1 MPYLFVDESG
11 DFDFASTGS
20 RYFIF
25 GVLST
30 PDPQTLTV
38 SLTRLRYEF
47 LTNGLEI
54 ECFHATDDRQA
65 VRDQVFRTLRD
76 CAPFDLDF
84 LIVEK
89 SEIPETEREP
99 TAFYP
104 RFGHALVERV
114 LSRYAGDDERV
125 LVITDRLPVKRHRNA
140 VEKAFKIA
148 IRQTL
153 GDREFTIV
161 HHASAA
167 HGALQAADYCLWA
180 VQRKWKTG
188 DERSYRLISD
198 LTRSEEK
205 LEL

>member
-11 DFDFASTGS
+11 DFDFGSTGS

-30 PDPQTLTV
+30 PNPEALTT
-38 SLTRLRYEF
+38 SLTALRYE
-47 LTNGLEI
+47 LLHGGQEI
-54 ECFHATDDRQA
+54 ECFHATDDRQV
-65 VRDQVFRTLRD
+65 VRDRVFQVLRK

-84 LIVEK
+84 LVIEK
-89 SEIPETEREP
+89 AAIPEDEREP
-99 TAFYP
+99 TRFYP
-104 RFGHALVERV
+104 RFGHALVETV
-114 LSRYAGDDERV
+114 LTRYAGNRDRII
-125 LVITDRLPVKRHRNA
+125 VITDRIPLKRHRNA

-153 GDREFTIV
+153 GDRAFTIA

-188 DERSYRLISD
+188 DERSYGLVADLI
-198 LTRSEEK
+198 RSEVKFEV
-205 LEL
+205 

>member
-11 DFDFASTGS
+11 DFDFGAAGS

-30 PDPQTLTV
+30 QNPEALTV
-38 SLTRLRYEF
+38 SLAKLRYDL
-47 LTNGLEI
+47 LTNGQEI

-65 VRDQVFRTLRD
+65 VRDQVFHTIRD
-76 CAPFDLDF
+76 CTPFDLDF
-84 LIVEK
+84 LVVEK
-89 SEIPETEREP
+89 SEIPNAEREP

-104 RFGHALVERV
+104 RFGHALVEMV
-114 LSRYAGDDERV
+114 LSRYAEDGERV
-125 LVITDRLPVKRHRNA
+125 IVITDRLPVKRHRNA

-153 GDREFTIV
+153 GDRAFTIV

-188 DERSYRLISD
+188 DERSYRLIAD
-198 LTRSEEK
+198 LIKTEEK